1 MDATEEMETSIFG
14 IRERLLELAERFQA
28 EAAALP
34 PLDLAAVVAAVEDVS
49 KVVDFFQVV
58 GAHAVEQADLAA
70 SLGQTAAPRP
80 PMGADS
86 GITAWADPAT
96 AIGMQDPSGLSELAA
111 GGRKR
116 RKTEFA
122 NNAEYLRSR
131 LGIGIVE
138 ARRRIRVGKAIIAP
152 VRLDGEAGAPDL
164 PALAEAMG
172 AGEVSGY
179 AAALVTDSLARA
191 ACVADDGTLEAMEA
205 SLVQQ
210 AVETNADTLGMV
222 AKTWETAVDQNGAE
236 PSEEE
241 LKARQGVFYR
251 GRRRGLH
258 QFVINTTDEQY
269 EAMATAMNTAT
280 NPRIRPDAIG
290 VAADGGAE
298 AAGAGAGRGA
308 AAVGADTEADSVGA
322 SGAGRRAAGVGV
334 AGLAAGAEAGGA
346 DAEADSVGVAGAGR
360 GAAAGVARAGRG
372 AEAARSAGLAGGVGA
387 ESGGVGGQPRADDE
401 RRADQ
406 ADAVLASD
414 LTSEKPALPPS
425 VLAGLDGCTRAQ
437 KLLAGLIGT
446 CKIALKTGR
455 LPDSGGHR
463 AQVVVTTGYE
473 QLAGLLTGGAN
484 AVFNGPVSA
493 TAVRRMACDAEI
505 IPAVLGSRGE
515 VLDLGR
521 SQRFFSRATR
531 RALVARDKGCAFP
544 GCTMPA
550 FWTEAHHIVPWWA
563 GGHTSVS
570 NGVCLCILHHDL
582 IEQGNWT
589 IKVEEGIPWFT
600 PPAYVDP
607 DRRPLRNTYWQTSL
621 PPGPQSHGQQLL
633 PVRQ

>member
-1 MDATEEMETSIFG
+1 MALIPLDATEEMETSILG
-14 IRERLLELAERFQA
+14 VRERLLELAARFQA

-34 PLDLAAVVAAVEDVS
+34 PLDLAAVVAAFEDVS
-49 KVVDFFQVV
+49 KVVDFFQAV
-58 GAHAVEQADLAA
+58 GAQAVEQADLAA
-70 SLGQTAAPRP
+70 SVCTSARRQSTAAN
-80 PMGADS
+80 S
-86 GITAWADPAT
+86 GTAAWADPAA
-96 AIGMQDPSGLSELAA
+96 AIGMQDPSGSSVLAA
-111 GGRKR
+111 GNRKR
-116 RKTEFA
+116 RKPEFA

-131 LGIGIVE
+131 LRIGIVE
-138 ARRRIRVGKAIIAP
+138 ARRRIRVGKAIAVP
-152 VRLDGEAGAPDL
+152 VRLDGEVGAP
-164 PALAEAMG
+164 ALRSLAQAMA
-172 AGEVSGY
+172 AGEVSGH

-191 ACVADDGTLEAMEA
+191 ARVADNETLEAMEA

-210 AVETNADTLGMV
+210 AAETDADTLGMV
-222 AKTWETAVDQNGAE
+222 AKTWETAVDQDGAE

-280 NPRIRPDAIG
+280 NPRIRPDAIE
-290 VAADGGAE
+290 VAAGGGVEGVGTAGVGGGVE
-298 AAGAGAGRGA
+298 AAG
-308 AAVGADTEADSVGA
+308 T
-322 SGAGRRAAGVGV
+322 AGVG
-334 AGLAAGAEAGGA
+334 
-346 DAEADSVGVAGAGR
+346 
-360 GAAAGVARAGRG
+360 
-372 AEAARSAGLAGGVGA
+372 GGVEEVGTA
-387 ESGGVGGQPRADDE
+387 GVGGRIEAETGTPGRHTRDE
-401 RRADQ
+401 EDATRWADQ
-406 ADAVLASD
+406 ADGALVSD
-414 LTSEKPALPPS
+414 NPALAPS

-446 CKIALKTGR
+446 CKIALNTGR

-484 AVFNGPVSA
+484 AVFNGPISA
-493 TAVRRMACDAEI
+493 TAARRMACDAEV
-505 IPAVLGSRGE
+505 IPVVLGSRGE

-521 SQRFFSRATR
+521 SQRFFNRATR

-570 NGVCLCILHHDL
+570 NGVCLCILHHDV

-589 IKVEEGIPWFT
+589 IKVAEGIPWFI
-600 PPAYVDP
+600 PPAYIDP
-607 DRRPLRNTYWQTSL
+607 DRRPLRNMYWQTSL
-621 PPGPQSHGQQLL
+621 PPRPKSRSQQL
-633 PVRQ
+633 PASRQ

>member
-1 MDATEEMETSIFG
+1 MALIPLDATEEMETSILG
-14 IRERLLELAERFQA
+14 VRERLLELAARFQA

-34 PLDLAAVVAAVEDVS
+34 PLDLAAVVAAFEDVS
-49 KVVDFFQVV
+49 KVVDFFQAV
-58 GAHAVEQADLAA
+58 GAQAVEQADLAA
-70 SLGQTAAPRP
+70 SVCTSARRQSTAAN
-80 PMGADS
+80 S
-86 GITAWADPAT
+86 GTAAWADPAA
-96 AIGMQDPSGLSELAA
+96 AIGMQDPSGSSVLAA
-111 GGRKR
+111 GNRKR
-116 RKTEFA
+116 RKPEFA

-131 LGIGIVE
+131 LRIGIVE
-138 ARRRIRVGKAIIAP
+138 ARRRIRVGKAIAVP
-152 VRLDGEAGAPDL
+152 VRLDGEVGAP
-164 PALAEAMG
+164 ALRSLAQAMA
-172 AGEVSGY
+172 AGEVSGH

-191 ACVADDGTLEAMEA
+191 ARVADNETLEAMEA

-210 AVETNADTLGMV
+210 AAETDADTLGMV
-222 AKTWETAVDQNGAE
+222 AKTWETAVDQDGAE

-280 NPRIRPDAIG
+280 NPRIRPDAIE
-290 VAADGGAE
+290 VAPDGGSE
-298 AAGAGAGRGA
+298 
-308 AAVGADTEADSVGA
+308 SVGT
-322 SGAGRRAAGVGV
+322 
-334 AGLAAGAEAGGA
+334 
-346 DAEADSVGVAGAGR
+346 
-360 GAAAGVARAGRG
+360 
-372 AEAARSAGLAGGVGA
+372 
-387 ESGGVGGQPRADDE
+387 GGVGGRIEAEADTLGRQTRADEDA
-401 RRADQ
+401 RWADQ
-406 ADAVLASD
+406 ADAAFVSD
-414 LTSEKPALPPS
+414 NPALAPS

-437 KLLAGLIGT
+437 KLLAGLVST
-446 CKIALKTGR
+446 CKIALNTGR

-484 AVFNGPVSA
+484 AVFNGPISA
-493 TAVRRMACDAEI
+493 TAARRMACDAEV
-505 IPAVLGSRGE
+505 IPVVLGSRGE

-521 SQRFFSRATR
+521 SQRFFNRATR

-570 NGVCLCILHHDL
+570 NGVCLCILHHDV

-589 IKVEEGIPWFT
+589 IKVAEGIPWFI
-600 PPAYVDP
+600 PPAYIDP
-607 DRRPLRNTYWQTSL
+607 DRRPLRNMYWQTSL
-621 PPGPQSHGQQLL
+621 PPRPKSRSQQL
-633 PVRQ
+633 PASRQ

>member
-1 MDATEEMETSIFG
+1 MALIPLDATEEMEASILG
-14 IRERLLELAERFQA
+14 IRERLLELAARFQA

-34 PLDLAAVVAAVEDVS
+34 PLDLAAVVAAFEDVS
-49 KVVDFFQVV
+49 KVVEFFQAV

-70 SLGQTAAPRP
+70 TVGNSAPSQSTAADF
-80 PMGADS
+80 GTA
-86 GITAWADPAT
+86 AWADPAA
-96 AIGMQDPSGLSELAA
+96 AIGMQDPLGSSELAVRN
-111 GGRKR
+111 RKR

-138 ARRRIRVGKAIIAP
+138 ARRRIRVGKAIAMP
-152 VRLDGEAGAPDL
+152 VRLDGEVGAPAL
-164 PALAEAMG
+164 PSLAQAMA
-172 AGEVSGY
+172 AGEVSGH
-179 AAALVTDSLARA
+179 AAALVTDSLARV
-191 ACVADDGTLEAMEA
+191 ACVADNETLEAMEA
-205 SLVQQ
+205 SLLQQ
-210 AVETNADTLGMV
+210 AAETDADTLGMV

-280 NPRIRPDAIG
+280 NPRIRPDAIE
-290 VAADGGAE
+290 VAADGGSE
-298 AAGAGAGRGA
+298 
-308 AAVGADTEADSVGA
+308 AVGT
-322 SGAGRRAAGVGV
+322 AGVG
-334 AGLAAGAEAGGA
+334 GGAEA
-346 DAEADSVGVAGAGR
+346 VGT
-360 GAAAGVARAGRG
+360 
-372 AEAARSAGLAGGVGA
+372 
-387 ESGGVGGQPRADDE
+387 GGVGGRIEAEADTLGRQTRAEEDA
-401 RRADQ
+401 RWADQ
-406 ADAVLASD
+406 ADAAFVSD
-414 LTSEKPALPPS
+414 NPALAPS

-437 KLLAGLIGT
+437 KLLAGLVST
-446 CKIALKTGR
+446 CKIALNTGR

-473 QLAGLLTGGAN
+473 QLAGLLTGRAN
-484 AVFNGPVSA
+484 AVFNGPISA
-493 TAVRRMACDAEI
+493 TAARRMACDAEI

-521 SQRFFSRATR
+521 SQRFFNRATR

-589 IKVEEGIPWFT
+589 IKVAEGIPWFT
-600 PPAYVDP
+600 PPAYIDP
-607 DRRPLRNTYWQTSL
+607 DRRPLRNAYWQTSL
-621 PPGPQSHGQQLL
+621 PARPKSRSQQL
-633 PVRQ
+633 PVSRR

>member
-1 MDATEEMETSIFG
+1 MALNSLDATEEMETSIFG

-34 PLDLAAVVAAVEDVS
+34 PRDLAAVVAAIEDVS

-58 GAHAVEQADLAA
+58 GAQAVEQADLAA
-70 SLGQTAAPRP
+70 SLGQSTAPRP

-86 GITAWADPAT
+86 GIAAWADPAT
-96 AIGMQDPSGLSELAA
+96 AIGMQGPSGLSELAA

-138 ARRRIRVGKAIIAP
+138 ARRRIRVGKAITAP
-152 VRLDGEAGAPDL
+152 VRLDGQAGAPDL
-164 PALAEAMG
+164 PALAEAMA

-210 AVETNADTLGMV
+210 AVETSADTLGMV

-258 QFVINTTDEQY
+258 QFVINATDEQY

-298 AAGAGAGRGA
+298 AVGAGAGRGA
-308 AAVGADTEADSVGA
+308 AAG
-322 SGAGRRAAGVGV
+322 AAGPG
-334 AGLAAGAEAGGA
+334 AGAEAVGADGGA
-346 DAEADSVGVAGAGR
+346 EAVRAGADR
-360 GAAAGVARAGRG
+360 GAAAGAAGPG
-372 AEAARSAGLAGGVGA
+372 AEAEAVRSAGLAGGVEA
-387 ESGGVGGQPRADDE
+387 ERGGVGGQPRADHE

-406 ADAVLASD
+406 ADAVLASE
-414 LTSEKPALPPS
+414 LTSDKPALPPNL
-425 VLAGLDGCTRAQ
+425 LAGMDGCTRAQ

-446 CKIALKTGR
+446 CKIALSTGR

-463 AQVVVTTGYE
+463 AQVVVTSGYE
-473 QLAGLLTGGAN
+473 QLAGLLAGGAN
-484 AVFNGPVSA
+484 AVFNGPISA
-493 TAVRRMACDAEI
+493 TAARRMACDAEI
-505 IPAVLGSRGE
+505 IPAILGSRGE
-515 VLDLGR
+515 GLDLGR
-521 SQRFFSRATR
+521 SQRFFNRATR

-607 DRRPLRNTYWQTSL
+607 DRRPLRNMYWQTIL
-621 PPGPQSHGQQLL
+621 PPRPESDGQQLL
-633 PVRQ
+633 PLRQ

>member
-1 MDATEEMETSIFG
+1 MALIPLDATEEMETSILG
-14 IRERLLELAERFQA
+14 IRERLLELAARFQA

-34 PLDLAAVVAAVEDVS
+34 PLDLAAVVAAFEDVS
-49 KVVDFFQVV
+49 KVLDFFQAV

-70 SLGQTAAPRP
+70 SVGNPAHRASTA
-80 PMGADS
+80 ADS
-86 GITAWADPAT
+86 GMAAWADPAA
-96 AIGMQDPSGLSELAA
+96 AIGMQDPSGSSELAA
-111 GGRKR
+111 RNRKR

-138 ARRRIRVGKAIIAP
+138 ARRRIRVGKAIAAP
-152 VRLDGEAGAPDL
+152 VRLDGEVGTPAL
-164 PALAEAMG
+164 PSLAEAMA
-172 AGEVSGY
+172 AGEVSGQ
-179 AAALVTDSLARA
+179 AAALVTDSLARV
-191 ACVADDGTLEAMEA
+191 ACVADNETLEAMEA

-210 AVETNADTLGMV
+210 AAESDADTLGMV

-280 NPRIRPDAIG
+280 NPRIRPDAIE
-290 VAADGGAE
+290 VAADGGSE
-298 AAGAGAGRGA
+298 
-308 AAVGADTEADSVGA
+308 SVGT
-322 SGAGRRAAGVGV
+322 
-334 AGLAAGAEAGGA
+334 
-346 DAEADSVGVAGAGR
+346 
-360 GAAAGVARAGRG
+360 
-372 AEAARSAGLAGGVGA
+372 
-387 ESGGVGGQPRADDE
+387 GGVGGGGEGVGTAGVGGGGEGGGTAGVGGGTEAVGTGGVGGRIEAEADTLGRQTRADEDA
-401 RRADQ
+401 RWADQ
-406 ADAVLASD
+406 ADAAFVSD
-414 LTSEKPALPPS
+414 NPALAPS

-437 KLLAGLIGT
+437 KLLAGLVST
-446 CKIALKTGR
+446 CKIALNTGR

-484 AVFNGPVSA
+484 AVFNGPMSA
-493 TAVRRMACDAEI
+493 TAARRMACDAEI

-521 SQRFFSRATR
+521 SQRFFNRATR

-570 NGVCLCILHHDL
+570 NGVCLCILHHDV

-589 IKVEEGIPWFT
+589 IKVAEGIPWFI
-600 PPAYVDP
+600 PPAYIDP

-621 PPGPQSHGQQLL
+621 PPRPNARSQQLL
-633 PVRQ
+633 P